1 MEQTNNNINLSR
13 KKHIFNGR
21 ALLHKI
27 FADFYC
33 IPMSDDEKNKIA
45 NEFIKI
51 LIEYKKKE
59 NNIDIDRCM
68 NRLKKIDFYVG
79 NRSIIYFYYP
89 IADSVKIPP
98 TLEHS
103 SVHELVHAM
112 TGPLYLKIH
121 YTNSKWE
128 RCFIEGMTDSTV
140 RRIRSKPNEGQ
151 TVMVQHLRF
160 DIPESNNDNLC
171 YSHYV
176 AIIRQMEMILGYNA
190 DSYIINGDNKFLDD
204 FKKKYGSLFLI
215 KMGYKLSRYKYD
227 IVEIQNSLLT
237 RCFETDLL
245 NAKNED
251 DIKNLI
257 IKLRNFSQLRGK
269 TPKGEDKFYDEF
281 YHNFY
286 NKCLNFLNDKNID
299 SSFMKEYSEVPK
311 DVKFYSRYSFPEMI
325 TKTIE
330 FYNSLDSNKL
340 YEYALISDFFEVES
354 IDELNNYVT
363 AEDYGQED
371 KPTICFSIYFKRNG
385 NNDYSASLHYFN
397 DFN

>member
-245 NAKNED
+245 KH
-251 DIKNLI
+251 K
-257 IKLRNFSQLRGK
+257 KK
-269 TPKGEDKFYDEF
+269 
-281 YHNFY
+281 
-286 NKCLNFLNDKNID
+286 
-299 SSFMKEYSEVPK
+299 
-311 DVKFYSRYSFPEMI
+311 I
-325 TKTIE
+325 TK
-330 FYNSLDSNKL
+330 
-340 YEYALISDFFEVES
+340 
-354 IDELNNYVT
+354 
-363 AEDYGQED
+363 Q
-371 KPTICFSIYFKRNG
+371 
-385 NNDYSASLHYFN
+385 H
-397 DFN
+397 